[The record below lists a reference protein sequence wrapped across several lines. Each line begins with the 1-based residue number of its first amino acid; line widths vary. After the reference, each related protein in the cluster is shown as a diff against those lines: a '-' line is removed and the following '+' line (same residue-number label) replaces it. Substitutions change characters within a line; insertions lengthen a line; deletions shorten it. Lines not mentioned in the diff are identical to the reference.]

1 MYSLVKKL
9 LRMYENQEIY
19 DNNVIDDMI
28 GKVKAMIRSM
38 NTRMDDMVTNLQR
51 HVHRFALTD
60 MTRPI
65 TNTNN
70 IDYNTPAPTPRIRQ
84 L

>member
-19 DNNVIDDMI
+19 NNDVIDDMI

-38 NTRMDDMVTNLQR
+38 NTRMDEMVTNLQR
-51 HVHRFALTD
+51 HMHRIALTD
-60 MTRPI
+60 MKGPI

-70 IDYNTPAPTPRIRQ
+70 IDYNTPTPQIRQ